1 MAEPNYMFVYNCLKK
16 SIESG
21 EYPIDSLIPPEPV
34 LEKMFHVSRVTVRQA
49 VAMLENDG
57 MVKKQRGIGTVVLNY
72 EITQNLNHI
81 TSLTETLTRKGYNV
95 TVPEA
100 NIVKVE
106 ADAKLAGI
114 FGVKEKTP
122 LAKITRIIHA
132 SETPLGI
139 VVNYIPY
146 ELVEGIEE
154 YDGKLFSLYKLLEE
168 KYYLSIEMAQ
178 DKIYAKNANAEEA
191 EKLQID
197 EGFALI
203 CVRRRCISYNRCIS
217 YDDVCLRHDMYGFDI
232 SLYGRK

>member
-16 SIESG
+16 SIENG

-49 VAMLENDG
+49 VAMLENEG

-81 TSLTETLTRKGYNV
+81 TSLTETLMRKGYDV
-95 TVPEA
+95 TISKVK
-100 NIVKVE
+100 ISKVE

-114 FGVKEKTP
+114 LGVKEKTL
-122 LAKITRIIHA
+122 LAKINRIIYA
-132 SETPLGI
+132 SEIPLGI

-154 YDGKLFSLYKLLEE
+154 CDSKLFSLYKLLEE
-168 KYYLSIEMAQ
+168 KYFLNIEMAQ
-178 DKIYAKNANAEEA
+178 DKIYAKNADEEEA
-191 EKLQID
+191 EKLKID
-197 EGFALI
+197 PGFALI
-203 CVRRRCISYNRCIS
+203 CVKRRCISYNRCIT
-217 YDDVCLRHDMYGFDI
+217 YDEVYLRHDMYGFDI